1 MKILLIISILLL
13 ISGIGQSD
21 DLLFF
26 ADDHYKSLGQP
37 SLVATVVNPA
47 LQPGECVL
55 EIDLANIGELEELML
70 INQSGSEEDILQEMN
85 EELKSC
91 DAGNINVVLR
101 GSGTVVVTSGPQH
114 LDNLPAGEKASL
126 YFGVRSD
133 EFASGWHE
141 LVLDVAY
148 ERQADVS
155 AKNKEVFPL
164 YEAERQNLTVRVFV
178 EGKGEPLKISGC
190 SGKLHPGA
198 IESLTLAVINDGA
211 TAFHNC
217 SARLLTAPPFYA
229 KGSWVTLGDLSP
241 GSVFVADFTVQ
252 VDRNAAV
259 QDYQLGCEIVCKEKS
274 TVIPLV
280 VALSPASILDSWA
293 LLTLACLM
301 ILSLAG
307 YVAVRIFKRGNL
319 VGREKRRRRPK

>member
-13 ISGIGQSD
+13 IAGIGQSD

-47 LQPGECVL
+47 LLPGECVL
-55 EIDLANIGELEELML
+55 EIDLANTGELEELML
-70 INQSGSEEDILQEMN
+70 INQSGSEEDIVQEMN

-91 DAGNINVVLR
+91 DAGNINAVLL
-101 GSGTVVVTSGPQH
+101 GSGTVVVTSGPKH
-114 LDNLPAGEKASL
+114 LESLPAGEKAPL

-164 YEAERQNLTVRVFV
+164 YETERQNLTVRVFV
-178 EGKGEPLKISGC
+178 PGVDESLKISGC
-190 SGKLHPGA
+190 SGNLNPGA
-198 IESLTLAVINDGA
+198 SESLRLAVINDGA

-217 SARLLTAPPFYA
+217 SARLLTTAPFYA
-229 KGSWVTLGDLSP
+229 KGSWATLGDLSS
-241 GSVFVADFTVQ
+241 GSVCVADFAVQ

-259 QDYQLGCEIVCKEKS
+259 QDYQLGCEIVCREKN
-274 TVIPLV
+274 TVIPMV
-280 VALSPASILDSWA
+280 VVLSPASILDSWA
-293 LLTLACLM
+293 LPALAGLT

-307 YVAVRIFKRGNL
+307 YVALRILRQGNL
-319 VGREKRRRRPK
+319 IKRRRRPK

>member
-13 ISGIGQSD
+13 IAGIGQSD

-47 LQPGECVL
+47 LLPGECVL
-55 EIDLANIGELEELML
+55 EIDMANTGELEELIL

-85 EELKSC
+85 EELKSS
-91 DAGNINVVLR
+91 DAGNINAILL
-101 GSGTVVVTSGPQH
+101 GSGAIVVTSGLQH
-114 LDNLPAGEKASL
+114 LESLPAGEKAPL

-190 SGKLHPGA
+190 SGNLHPGA
-198 IESLTLAVINDGA
+198 SESLRLAVINDGV

-217 SARLLTAPPFYA
+217 SARLLTAAPFYS
-229 KGSWVTLGDLSP
+229 KGSWATLGDLSP
-241 GSVFVADFTVQ
+241 GSVAVADFTVQ
-252 VDRNAAV
+252 VDRDAAV
-259 QDYQLGCEIVCKEKS
+259 QDYQLGCEIICKEKS

-280 VALSPASILDSWA
+280 VALSPAGILDSWA
-293 LLTLACLM
+293 LPVLAGLM

-307 YVAVRIFKRGNL
+307 YVAVRILRQGNL
-319 VGREKRRRRPK
+319 IKRRRRPK

>member
-13 ISGIGQSD
+13 IAGIGQSD

-47 LQPGECVL
+47 LLPGECVL
-55 EIDLANIGELEELML
+55 EIDMANTGELEELIL

-85 EELKSC
+85 EELKSS
-91 DAGNINVVLR
+91 DAGNINAVLL
-101 GSGTVVVTSGPQH
+101 GSGAIVVTSGLQH
-114 LDNLPAGEKASL
+114 LESLPAGEKAPL

-190 SGKLHPGA
+190 SGNLHPGA
-198 IESLTLAVINDGA
+198 SESLRLAVINDGV

-217 SARLLTAPPFYA
+217 SARLLTAAPFYS
-229 KGSWVTLGDLSP
+229 KGSWATLGDLSP
-241 GSVFVADFTVQ
+241 GSVAVADFTVQ
-252 VDRNAAV
+252 VDRDAAV
-259 QDYQLGCEIVCKEKS
+259 QDYQLGCEIICKEKS

-280 VALSPASILDSWA
+280 VALSPAGILDSWA
-293 LLTLACLM
+293 LPVLAGLM

-307 YVAVRIFKRGNL
+307 YVAVRILRQGNL
-319 VGREKRRRRPK
+319 IKRRRRPK

>member
-13 ISGIGQSD
+13 IAGIGQSD

-47 LQPGECVL
+47 LLPGECVL
-55 EIDLANIGELEELML
+55 EIDLANTGELQELIL

-85 EELKSC
+85 EELKSS
-91 DAGNINVVLR
+91 DAGNINAVLL
-101 GSGTVVVTSGPQH
+101 GSGAIVVTSDPQH
-114 LDNLPAGEKASL
+114 IESLPAGEKAPL

-155 AKNKEVFPL
+155 AKNNEVFPL
-164 YEAERQNLTVRVFV
+164 YEAERQNLTVSVFV
-178 EGKGEPLKISGC
+178 PGEGESLKISGC
-190 SGKLHPGA
+190 NCNLHPGA
-198 IESLTLAVINDGA
+198 SESLRLAVINDGT

-217 SARLLTAPPFYA
+217 SARLLTTAPFYA
-229 KGSWVTLGDLSP
+229 KGSWATLGDLSS
-241 GSVFVADFTVQ
+241 GSVCVADFAVQ

-259 QDYQLGCEIVCKEKS
+259 QDYQLGCEIVCREKN
-274 TVIPLV
+274 TVIPMV
-280 VALSPASILDSWA
+280 VVLSPASILDSWA
-293 LLTLACLM
+293 LPALAGLT

-307 YVAVRIFKRGNL
+307 YVALRILRQGNL
-319 VGREKRRRRPK
+319 IKRRRRPK